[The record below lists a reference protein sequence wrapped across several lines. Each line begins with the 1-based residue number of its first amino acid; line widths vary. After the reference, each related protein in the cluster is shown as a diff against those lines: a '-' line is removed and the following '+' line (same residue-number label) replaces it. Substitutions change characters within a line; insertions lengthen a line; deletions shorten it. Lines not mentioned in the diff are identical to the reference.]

1 MNKTRKIS
9 NKSVIISLLQ
19 FSTNLKILHWNTKSY
34 NLHIFTDELYTS
46 LSKNIDT
53 LVELLLGSSRLNH
66 FQTSIQIGFFP
77 KNKFFNRLHSFKQLI
92 MSLRH
97 IQSTANI
104 CDDIINDIDH
114 FIYKAH
120 FNHTLQN

>member
-34 NLHIFTDELYTS
+34 NLHLFTDELYTS
-46 LSKNIDT
+46 LSTNIDK
-53 LVELLLGSSRLNH
+53 LVEILLGSSRLNH
-66 FQTSIQIGFFP
+66 FQSSIQIGFFP
-77 KNKFFNRLHSFKQLI
+77 TNKFFNRLHSFKQLI

-97 IQSTANI
+97 IQSTTNI

-114 FIYKAH
+114 FIYKSH
-120 FNHTLQN
+120 FNHTI